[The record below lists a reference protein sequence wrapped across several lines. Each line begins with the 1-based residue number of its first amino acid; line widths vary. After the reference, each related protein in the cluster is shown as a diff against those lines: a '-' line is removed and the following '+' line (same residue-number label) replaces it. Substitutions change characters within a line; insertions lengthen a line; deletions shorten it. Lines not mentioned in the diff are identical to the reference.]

1 MRLNEKCVAEYST
14 SSAPTDREG
23 YLNKKGEL
31 NRGYQRRWF
40 ILKGNLLYYFEKRSD
55 KEPIGVIVLD
65 NCHVELAESGEPY
78 AFQITFGGDGRTYIL
93 GADSSKEM
101 EAWMRSIT
109 HSNYD
114 YLRMMVESFESTLE
128 KLTSDENDLA
138 SVSSYPDE
146 NLNRIAN
153 LNNNNA
159 TNIVR
164 FADEKDIQNAYGR
177 ERTYPEH
184 VEDFRV
190 RSDESLA
197 NLLPQLSGAPSTGN
211 DDSGVT
217 FTDAEPAIRDLVS
230 FNDESDDEQV
240 SIPSE
245 FRLDDTFFS
254 FSKHTTDIMPLNYS
268 DMGQLEHMHEQ
279 NLLGKLG
286 GNVPSR
292 SKDDSELN
300 WTVRRD
306 PLPRGLRP
314 KSERRKNNVH
324 SVYTEFKTVDRGKSK
339 TLSRPSSDQEFMS
352 SHLEHRS
359 VFRHLHDLYS
369 ASICVKCKEFEGKV
383 STLL

>member
-114 YLRMMVESFESTLE
+114 CLRMMVESFESTLE

-138 SVSSYPDE
+138 SVSSISYPDD
-146 NLNRIAN
+146 NLNRIDN
-153 LNNNNA
+153 LNNNA
-159 TNIVR
+159 TNIVK
-164 FADEKDIQNAYGR
+164 FGDEKDTQDAYGK
-177 ERTYPEH
+177 ERTYPER

-190 RSDESLA
+190 RSNESVE
-197 NLLPQLSGAPSTGN
+197 NLFPPLSGAPSTGN
-211 DDSGVT
+211 EDSVVT
-217 FTDAEPAIRDLVS
+217 FRDAEPAIGDLIS
-230 FNDESDDEQV
+230 FNVESDDEQV

-254 FSKHTTDIMPLNYS
+254 FSKHTTGIMPLNYS
-268 DMGQLEHMHEQ
+268 DMGQLEHMHAQ

-292 SKDDSELN
+292 SKDDSELD
-300 WTVRRD
+300 WRGRRD
-306 PLPRGLRP
+306 PLPRTRRP

-324 SVYTEFKTVDRGKSK
+324 SGYTAERVDLGKPK
-339 TLSRPSSDQEFMS
+339 TLSRLSPDEEIMR
-352 SHLEHRS
+352 SHLERRS

-369 ASICVKCKEFEGKV
+369 ASICVKCKEFGGKV
-383 STLL
+383 STT

>member
-114 YLRMMVESFESTLE
+114 CLRMMVESFESTLE

-138 SVSSYPDE
+138 SVSSISYPDD
-146 NLNRIAN
+146 NLNRIDN
-153 LNNNNA
+153 LNNNA
-159 TNIVR
+159 TNIVK
-164 FADEKDIQNAYGR
+164 FGDEKDTQDAYGK
-177 ERTYPEH
+177 ERTYPER

-190 RSDESLA
+190 RSNESVE
-197 NLLPQLSGAPSTGN
+197 NQFPPLSGAPSTGN
-211 DDSGVT
+211 EDSVVT
-217 FTDAEPAIRDLVS
+217 FRDAEPAIGDLIS

-254 FSKHTTDIMPLNYS
+254 FSKHTTGIMPLNYS
-268 DMGQLEHMHEQ
+268 DMGQLEHMHAQ

-286 GNVPSR
+286 GNAPSR
-292 SKDDSELN
+292 SKDDSELD
-300 WTVRRD
+300 WRGRRD
-306 PLPRGLRP
+306 PLPRTRRP

-324 SVYTEFKTVDRGKSK
+324 SGYTAERVDIGKSK
-339 TLSRPSSDQEFMS
+339 TLSRLSPDEEIMR
-352 SHLEHRS
+352 SHLERRS

-369 ASICVKCKEFEGKV
+369 ASICVKCKEFGGKV
-383 STLL
+383 STT